1 MKKIFEISLGVV
13 TSVGGFLEMG
23 SLSTAAQGGAAFGLQ
38 LVWPIV
44 VGTLCIIFLTEMAGR
59 FAAVSQHTIAAGIR
73 DRFGIKFFL
82 LPFVA
87 VLIVNTLVLSAEIGG
102 VSVALEMATG
112 LKHPWWALPVALLAW
127 FTLWRGTFGLIEK
140 GVSLL
145 GLVTLSFVAA
155 AVTLK
160 PDWHQVAA
168 GVLPSVPHHDRANY
182 WFIVVSILGASI
194 TPSLFLFY
202 SSGAVE
208 DQWDSGYLGANRAI
222 ATLGMTFGGCISL
235 AVLVA
240 AAYVFSAHGIT
251 RVDDY
256 HQLPLLLV
264 AVFGF
269 WGFVLFI
276 ASLAFAC
283 LGAILQIAL
292 EQAYLFA
299 QGFGWN
305 WGENRKPRG
314 RSGVLPRL
322 HVRARDQCDPDRRG
336 RRPAQTDRVL
346 DGADSGKP
354 AAHRRSVSGADER
367 RGLCG
372 TPPQRRDFQYG
383 GRRDH
388 RARLRAGDRR
398 AAVTGIGRRMMDIV
412 RDVLDKQV
420 VDRHSVRMGRVDGI
434 VAELRPGRPPEV
446 IAIEIGSVAIAR
458 RVGERTARWVAR
470 LAAKIGGARHAEPYR
485 IAWSRIRLMEVDIEV
500 DIDIDINDTPL
511 DDWQRW
517 LREHVVERL
526 PRWLQ

>member
-1 MKKIFEISLGVV
+1 MKKIFEICLGVV

-23 SLSTAAQGGAAFGLQ
+23 SLSTAAQGGAAFRLQ

-168 GVLPSVPHHDRANY
+168 GVLPSMPHHDPANY

-208 DQWDSGYLGANRAI
+208 DHWDSGYLGANRAI
-222 ATLGMTFGGCISL
+222 ATLGMAFGGCISV

-240 AAYVFSAHGIT
+240 AAYVFPAHGIT

-269 WGFVLFI
+269 WGFVLFV

-283 LGAILQIAL
+283 FGAILQIAL
-292 EQAYLFA
+292 EQAYLVA

-305 WGENRKPRG
+305 WGENRKPRDDPG
-314 RSGVLPRL
+314 FCLVYTCALAISAIPIAAGVDPLKLTVFSMALTAVSLPL
-322 HVRARDQCDPDRRG
+322 TVVPFL
-336 RRPAQTDRVL
+336 VL
-346 DGADSGKP
+346 MN
-354 AAHRRSVSGADER
+354 DER
-367 RGLCG
+367 
-372 TPPQRRDFQYG
+372 YV
-383 GRRDH
+383 GRH
-388 RARLRAGDRR
+388 GNGVISNTVVVA
-398 AAVTGIGRRMMDIV
+398 IIV
-412 RDVLDKQV
+412 LAFVLA
-420 VDRHSVRMGRVDGI
+420 I
-434 VAELRPGRPPEV
+434 VALPLQV
-446 IAIEIGSVAIAR
+446 
-458 RVGERTARWVAR
+458 
-470 LAAKIGGARHAEPYR
+470 LGGA
-485 IAWSRIRLMEVDIEV
+485 
-500 DIDIDINDTPL
+500 
-511 DDWQRW
+511 
-517 LREHVVERL
+517 
-526 PRWLQ
+526 

>member
-1 MKKIFEISLGVV
+1 MKKIFEICLGVV

-23 SLSTAAQGGAAFGLQ
+23 SLSTAAQGGAAFRLQ

-168 GVLPSVPHHDRANY
+168 GVLPSVPHHDPANY

-208 DQWDSGYLGANRAI
+208 DHWDSGYLGANRAI
-222 ATLGMTFGGCISL
+222 ATLGMAFGGCISV

-240 AAYVFSAHGIT
+240 AAYVFPAHGIT

-269 WGFVLFI
+269 WGFVLFV

-283 LGAILQIAL
+283 FGAILQIAL
-292 EQAYLFA
+292 EQAYLVA

-305 WGENRKPRG
+305 WGENRKPRDDPG
-314 RSGVLPRL
+314 FCLVYTCALAISAIPIAAGVDPLKLTVFSMALTAVSLPL
-322 HVRARDQCDPDRRG
+322 TVVPFL
-336 RRPAQTDRVL
+336 VL
-346 DGADSGKP
+346 MN
-354 AAHRRSVSGADER
+354 DER
-367 RGLCG
+367 
-372 TPPQRRDFQYG
+372 YV
-383 GRRDH
+383 GRH
-388 RARLRAGDRR
+388 GNGVISNTVVVA
-398 AAVTGIGRRMMDIV
+398 IIV
-412 RDVLDKQV
+412 LAFVLA
-420 VDRHSVRMGRVDGI
+420 I
-434 VAELRPGRPPEV
+434 VALPLQV
-446 IAIEIGSVAIAR
+446 
-458 RVGERTARWVAR
+458 
-470 LAAKIGGARHAEPYR
+470 LGGA
-485 IAWSRIRLMEVDIEV
+485 
-500 DIDIDINDTPL
+500 
-511 DDWQRW
+511 
-517 LREHVVERL
+517 
-526 PRWLQ
+526 

>member
-1 MKKIFEISLGVV
+1 MKKIFEICLGVV

-23 SLSTAAQGGAAFGLQ
+23 SLSTAAQGGAAFRLQ

-168 GVLPSVPHHDRANY
+168 GVLPSVPHHDPANY

-208 DQWDSGYLGANRAI
+208 DHWDSGYLGANRAI
-222 ATLGMTFGGCISL
+222 ATLGMAFGGCISV

-240 AAYVFSAHGIT
+240 AAYVFPAHGIT
-251 RVDDY
+251 HVDDY

-269 WGFVLFI
+269 WGFVLFV

-283 LGAILQIAL
+283 FGAILQIAL
-292 EQAYLFA
+292 EQAYLVA

-305 WGENRKPRG
+305 WGENRKPRDDPG
-314 RSGVLPRL
+314 FCLVYTCALAISAIPIAAGVDPLKLTVFSMALTAVSLPL
-322 HVRARDQCDPDRRG
+322 TVVPFL
-336 RRPAQTDRVL
+336 VL
-346 DGADSGKP
+346 MN
-354 AAHRRSVSGADER
+354 DER
-367 RGLCG
+367 
-372 TPPQRRDFQYG
+372 YV
-383 GRRDH
+383 GRH
-388 RARLRAGDRR
+388 GNGVISNTVVVA
-398 AAVTGIGRRMMDIV
+398 IIV
-412 RDVLDKQV
+412 LAFVLA
-420 VDRHSVRMGRVDGI
+420 I
-434 VAELRPGRPPEV
+434 VALPLQV
-446 IAIEIGSVAIAR
+446 
-458 RVGERTARWVAR
+458 
-470 LAAKIGGARHAEPYR
+470 LGGA
-485 IAWSRIRLMEVDIEV
+485 
-500 DIDIDINDTPL
+500 
-511 DDWQRW
+511 
-517 LREHVVERL
+517 
-526 PRWLQ
+526 

>member
-1 MKKIFEISLGVV
+1 MKKIFEICLGVV

-23 SLSTAAQGGAAFGLQ
+23 SLSTAAQGGAAFRLQ

-168 GVLPSVPHHDRANY
+168 GVLPSVPHHDPANY

-208 DQWDSGYLGANRAI
+208 DHWDSGYLGANRAI
-222 ATLGMTFGGCISL
+222 ATLGMAFGGCISV

-240 AAYVFSAHGIT
+240 AAYVFPAHGVT

-269 WGFVLFI
+269 WGFVLFV

-283 LGAILQIAL
+283 FGAILQIAL
-292 EQAYLFA
+292 EQAYLVA

-305 WGENRKPRG
+305 WGENRKPRDDPG
-314 RSGVLPRL
+314 FCLVYTCALAISAIPIAAGVDPLKLTVFSMALTAVSLPL
-322 HVRARDQCDPDRRG
+322 TVVPFL
-336 RRPAQTDRVL
+336 VL
-346 DGADSGKP
+346 MN
-354 AAHRRSVSGADER
+354 DER
-367 RGLCG
+367 
-372 TPPQRRDFQYG
+372 YV
-383 GRRDH
+383 GRH
-388 RARLRAGDRR
+388 GNGVISNTVVVA
-398 AAVTGIGRRMMDIV
+398 IIV
-412 RDVLDKQV
+412 LAFVLA
-420 VDRHSVRMGRVDGI
+420 I
-434 VAELRPGRPPEV
+434 VALPLQV
-446 IAIEIGSVAIAR
+446 
-458 RVGERTARWVAR
+458 
-470 LAAKIGGARHAEPYR
+470 LGGA
-485 IAWSRIRLMEVDIEV
+485 
-500 DIDIDINDTPL
+500 
-511 DDWQRW
+511 
-517 LREHVVERL
+517 
-526 PRWLQ
+526 

>member
-1 MKKIFEISLGVV
+1 MKKIFEICLGVV

-23 SLSTAAQGGAAFGLQ
+23 SLSTAAQGGAAFCLQ

-168 GVLPSVPHHDRANY
+168 GVLPSVPHHDPANY

-208 DQWDSGYLGANRAI
+208 DHWDSGYLGANRAI
-222 ATLGMTFGGCISL
+222 ATLGMAFGGCISV
-235 AVLVA
+235 AVLIA
-240 AAYVFSAHGIT
+240 AAYVFPAHGIT

-269 WGFVLFI
+269 WGFVLFV

-283 LGAILQIAL
+283 FGAILQIAL
-292 EQAYLFA
+292 EQAYLVA

-305 WGENRKPRG
+305 WGENRKPRDDPG
-314 RSGVLPRL
+314 FCLVYTCALAISAIPIAAGVDPLKLTVFSMALTAVSLPL
-322 HVRARDQCDPDRRG
+322 TVVPFL
-336 RRPAQTDRVL
+336 VL
-346 DGADSGKP
+346 MN
-354 AAHRRSVSGADER
+354 DER
-367 RGLCG
+367 
-372 TPPQRRDFQYG
+372 YV
-383 GRRDH
+383 GRH
-388 RARLRAGDRR
+388 GNGVISNTVVVA
-398 AAVTGIGRRMMDIV
+398 IIV
-412 RDVLDKQV
+412 LAFVLA
-420 VDRHSVRMGRVDGI
+420 I
-434 VAELRPGRPPEV
+434 VALPLQV
-446 IAIEIGSVAIAR
+446 
-458 RVGERTARWVAR
+458 
-470 LAAKIGGARHAEPYR
+470 LGGA
-485 IAWSRIRLMEVDIEV
+485 
-500 DIDIDINDTPL
+500 
-511 DDWQRW
+511 
-517 LREHVVERL
+517 
-526 PRWLQ
+526 

>member
-1 MKKIFEISLGVV
+1 MLRHGCLQTEPDGMKKIFEICLGVV

-23 SLSTAAQGGAAFGLQ
+23 SLSTAAQGGAAFRLQ

-168 GVLPSVPHHDRANY
+168 GVLPSMPHHDPANY

-208 DQWDSGYLGANRAI
+208 DHWDSGYLGANRAI
-222 ATLGMTFGGCISL
+222 ATLGMAFGGCISV

-240 AAYVFSAHGIT
+240 AAYVFPAHGIT

-269 WGFVLFI
+269 WGFVLFV

-283 LGAILQIAL
+283 FGAILQIAL
-292 EQAYLFA
+292 EQAYLVA

-305 WGENRKPRG
+305 WGENRKPRDDPG
-314 RSGVLPRL
+314 FCLVYTCALAISAIPIAAGVDPLKLTVFSMALTAVSLPL
-322 HVRARDQCDPDRRG
+322 TVVPFL
-336 RRPAQTDRVL
+336 VL
-346 DGADSGKP
+346 MN
-354 AAHRRSVSGADER
+354 DER
-367 RGLCG
+367 
-372 TPPQRRDFQYG
+372 YV
-383 GRRDH
+383 GRH
-388 RARLRAGDRR
+388 GNGVISNTVVVA
-398 AAVTGIGRRMMDIV
+398 IIV
-412 RDVLDKQV
+412 LAFVLA
-420 VDRHSVRMGRVDGI
+420 I
-434 VAELRPGRPPEV
+434 VALPLQV
-446 IAIEIGSVAIAR
+446 
-458 RVGERTARWVAR
+458 
-470 LAAKIGGARHAEPYR
+470 LGGA
-485 IAWSRIRLMEVDIEV
+485 
-500 DIDIDINDTPL
+500 
-511 DDWQRW
+511 
-517 LREHVVERL
+517 
-526 PRWLQ
+526 

>member
-1 MKKIFEISLGVV
+1 MKKIFEICLGVV

-23 SLSTAAQGGAAFGLQ
+23 SLSTAAQGGAAFRLQ

-168 GVLPSVPHHDRANY
+168 GVLPSVPHHDPANY

-222 ATLGMTFGGCISL
+222 ATLGMAFGGCISV

-240 AAYVFSAHGIT
+240 AAYVFPAHGIT

-269 WGFVLFI
+269 WGFVLFV

-283 LGAILQIAL
+283 FGAILQIAL
-292 EQAYLFA
+292 EQAYLVA

-305 WGENRKPRG
+305 WGENRKPRDDPG
-314 RSGVLPRL
+314 FCLVYTCALAISAIPIAAGVDPLKLTVFSMALTAVSLPL
-322 HVRARDQCDPDRRG
+322 TVVPFL
-336 RRPAQTDRVL
+336 VL
-346 DGADSGKP
+346 MN
-354 AAHRRSVSGADER
+354 DER
-367 RGLCG
+367 
-372 TPPQRRDFQYG
+372 YV
-383 GRRDH
+383 GRH
-388 RARLRAGDRR
+388 GNGVISNTVVVA
-398 AAVTGIGRRMMDIV
+398 IIV
-412 RDVLDKQV
+412 LAFVLA
-420 VDRHSVRMGRVDGI
+420 I
-434 VAELRPGRPPEV
+434 VALPLQV
-446 IAIEIGSVAIAR
+446 
-458 RVGERTARWVAR
+458 
-470 LAAKIGGARHAEPYR
+470 LGGA
-485 IAWSRIRLMEVDIEV
+485 
-500 DIDIDINDTPL
+500 
-511 DDWQRW
+511 
-517 LREHVVERL
+517 
-526 PRWLQ
+526 

>member
-305 WGENRKPRG
+305 WGENRKPRDDPGFCLVYTCALAISAIPIAAGVDPLKLTVFSMALTAVSLPLTVVPFLVLMNDEGYVG
-314 RSGVLPRL
+314 RHRNGAISNTVVVAIIVL
-322 HVRARDQCDPDRRG
+322 AF
-336 RRPAQTDRVL
+336 VL
-346 DGADSGKP
+346 A
-354 AAHRRSVSGADER
+354 
-367 RGLCG
+367 
-372 TPPQRRDFQYG
+372 
-383 GRRDH
+383 
-388 RARLRAGDRR
+388 
-398 AAVTGIGRRMMDIV
+398 
-412 RDVLDKQV
+412 
-420 VDRHSVRMGRVDGI
+420 I
-434 VAELRPGRPPEV
+434 VALPLQV
-446 IAIEIGSVAIAR
+446 
-458 RVGERTARWVAR
+458 
-470 LAAKIGGARHAEPYR
+470 LGGA
-485 IAWSRIRLMEVDIEV
+485 
-500 DIDIDINDTPL
+500 
-511 DDWQRW
+511 
-517 LREHVVERL
+517 
-526 PRWLQ
+526 

>member
-1 MKKIFEISLGVV
+1 MKKIFEICLGVV

-23 SLSTAAQGGAAFGLQ
+23 SLSTAAQGGAAFRLQ

-112 LKHPWWALPVALLAW
+112 LKHPWWALPIALLAW

-168 GVLPSVPHHDRANY
+168 GVLPSVPHHDPANY

-208 DQWDSGYLGANRAI
+208 DHWDSGYLGANRAI
-222 ATLGMTFGGCISL
+222 ATLGMAFGGCISV

-240 AAYVFSAHGIT
+240 AAYVFPAHGIT

-269 WGFVLFI
+269 WGFVLFV

-283 LGAILQIAL
+283 FGAILQIAL
-292 EQAYLFA
+292 EQAYLVA

-305 WGENRKPRG
+305 WGENRKPRDDPG
-314 RSGVLPRL
+314 FCLVYTCALAISAIPIAAGVDPLKLTVFSMALTAVSLPL
-322 HVRARDQCDPDRRG
+322 TVVPFL
-336 RRPAQTDRVL
+336 VL
-346 DGADSGKP
+346 MN
-354 AAHRRSVSGADER
+354 DER
-367 RGLCG
+367 
-372 TPPQRRDFQYG
+372 YV
-383 GRRDH
+383 GRH
-388 RARLRAGDRR
+388 GNGVISNTVVVA
-398 AAVTGIGRRMMDIV
+398 IIV
-412 RDVLDKQV
+412 LAFVLA
-420 VDRHSVRMGRVDGI
+420 I
-434 VAELRPGRPPEV
+434 VALPLQV
-446 IAIEIGSVAIAR
+446 
-458 RVGERTARWVAR
+458 
-470 LAAKIGGARHAEPYR
+470 LGGA
-485 IAWSRIRLMEVDIEV
+485 
-500 DIDIDINDTPL
+500 
-511 DDWQRW
+511 
-517 LREHVVERL
+517 
-526 PRWLQ
+526 

>member
-1 MKKIFEISLGVV
+1 MKKIFEICLGVI

-23 SLSTAAQGGAAFGLQ
+23 SLSTAAQGGAAFRLQ

-59 FAAVSQHTIAAGIR
+59 FAAVSQHAIAAGIR

-168 GVLPSVPHHDRANY
+168 GVLPSMPHHDPANY

-208 DQWDSGYLGANRAI
+208 DHWDSGYLGANRAI
-222 ATLGMTFGGCISL
+222 ATLGMAFGGCISV

-240 AAYVFSAHGIT
+240 AAYVFPAHGIT

-269 WGFVLFI
+269 WGFVLFV

-283 LGAILQIAL
+283 FGAILQIAL
-292 EQAYLFA
+292 EQAYLVA

-305 WGENRKPRG
+305 WGENRKPRDDPG
-314 RSGVLPRL
+314 FCLVYTCALAISAIPIAAGVDPLKLTVFSMALTAVSLPL
-322 HVRARDQCDPDRRG
+322 TVVPFL
-336 RRPAQTDRVL
+336 VL
-346 DGADSGKP
+346 MN
-354 AAHRRSVSGADER
+354 DER
-367 RGLCG
+367 
-372 TPPQRRDFQYG
+372 YV
-383 GRRDH
+383 GRH
-388 RARLRAGDRR
+388 GNGVISNTVVVA
-398 AAVTGIGRRMMDIV
+398 IIV
-412 RDVLDKQV
+412 LAFVLA
-420 VDRHSVRMGRVDGI
+420 I
-434 VAELRPGRPPEV
+434 VALPLQV
-446 IAIEIGSVAIAR
+446 
-458 RVGERTARWVAR
+458 
-470 LAAKIGGARHAEPYR
+470 LGGA
-485 IAWSRIRLMEVDIEV
+485 
-500 DIDIDINDTPL
+500 
-511 DDWQRW
+511 
-517 LREHVVERL
+517 
-526 PRWLQ
+526 